1 MSWPQWPLIIYCHI
15 DDNMVDPLSAKL
27 GEFDIND
34 PANATRT
41 TNGDFSESNNENV
54 YVPAETKE
62 SLV

>member
-1 MSWPQWPLIIYCHI
+1 
-15 DDNMVDPLSAKL
+15 MVDPLSAKL